1 MGYEKQKVKYVR
13 KGQNII
19 QNRLKRGKI
28 DNILSTTKGKKMMDI
43 GYYKKKV
50 ERLEKVINMRECQLR
65 CACDGLESLA
75 FEIGDLESDYGRII
89 KHALKGVDAIY
100 DLHKGEKIE
109 NGFLGEPH
117 KRG

>member
-1 MGYEKQKVKYVR
+1 
-13 KGQNII
+13 
-19 QNRLKRGKI
+19 
-28 DNILSTTKGKKMMDI
+28 MMDV
-43 GYYKKKV
+43 GYYQKKI

-65 CACDGLESLA
+65 RACDGLEYIMGECLDKA
-75 FEIGDLESDYGRII
+75 ADYMDKALDTLED
-89 KHALKGVDAIY
+89 VDAIY